1 MYYKAVMSNKIFN
14 ERSFLIL
21 DDIFGPGAFEAWVRA
36 GALIPVKRPSAIDLL
51 KNDQMFEATRLYH
64 EIHEGSTVKESI
76 DMVKKSRPIWIGS
89 KIRSTVV
96 RIAVLTV
103 GPNVLALPHAI
114 IAQNGYLNTSKLF
127 IFLKGE

>member
-36 GALIPVKRPSAIDLL
+36 GALIPVKRPSVIDLL

-76 DMVKKSRPIWIGS
+76 DMVKKIEADMDRFKNPKRCCSNCGFDCGS
-89 KIRSTVV
+89 KCLYPGTCNDCSEWV
-96 RIAVLTV
+96 
-103 GPNVLALPHAI
+103 PK
-114 IAQNGYLNTSKLF
+114 Y
-127 IFLKGE
+127 E

>member
-36 GALIPVKRPSAIDLL
+36 GALIPVKRPSVIDLL

-64 EIHEGSTVKESI
+64 EIHEGSTVKESL
-76 DMVKKSRPIWIGS
+76 DMVKKIQADMDRF
-89 KIRSTVV
+89 
-96 RIAVLTV
+96 
-103 GPNVLALPHAI
+103 
-114 IAQNGYLNTSKLF
+114 QNPKHC
-127 IFLKGE
+127 

>member
-36 GALIPVKRPSAIDLL
+36 GALIPVKKPSVIDLL

-64 EIHEGSTVKESI
+64 EIHEGSTVKESLE
-76 DMVKKSRPIWIGS
+76 MVKKIQADMDRFKIPKHCCSNCGFDCGS
-89 KIRSTVV
+89 ECSCVV
-96 RIAVLTV
+96 PCNDCSEWV
-103 GPNVLALPHAI
+103 PK
-114 IAQNGYLNTSKLF
+114 Y
-127 IFLKGE
+127 E

>member
-36 GALIPVKRPSAIDLL
+36 GALIPVKKPSVIDLL
-51 KNDQMFEATRLYH
+51 KNDQMFEATRLYN

-76 DMVKKSRPIWIGS
+76 DMVKKIQADMDRFKNPKHCCSNCGFYCGS
-89 KIRSTVV
+89 ECSCVV
-96 RIAVLTV
+96 QCNDCSEWV
-103 GPNVLALPHAI
+103 PK
-114 IAQNGYLNTSKLF
+114 YD
-127 IFLKGE
+127 

>member
-36 GALIPVKRPSAIDLL
+36 GALIPVKKPSVIDLL

-76 DMVKKSRPIWIGS
+76 DMVKKIQADMDRFKNPEHCCSNCGFDCGS
-89 KIRSTVV
+89 ECSCVV
-96 RIAVLTV
+96 PCTDCSEWV
-103 GPNVLALPHAI
+103 PK
-114 IAQNGYLNTSKLF
+114 YD
-127 IFLKGE
+127 

>member
-36 GALIPVKRPSAIDLL
+36 GALIPVKRPSVIDLL

-76 DMVKKSRPIWIGS
+76 DMVKKIQADMDRLKNPKHCCSNCGFDCGS
-89 KIRSTVV
+89 KCLYPGLCNDCSEWVPR
-96 RIAVLTV
+96 
-103 GPNVLALPHAI
+103 
-114 IAQNGYLNTSKLF
+114 YD
-127 IFLKGE
+127 

>member
-36 GALIPVKRPSAIDLL
+36 GALIPVKRPSVIDLL

-76 DMVKKSRPIWIGS
+76 DMVKKIQSDMDRFKNPKHCCSNCGFDCES
-89 KIRSTVV
+89 ECSCVV
-96 RIAVLTV
+96 PCNDCSEWV
-103 GPNVLALPHAI
+103 PK
-114 IAQNGYLNTSKLF
+114 Y
-127 IFLKGE
+127 E

>member
-36 GALIPVKRPSAIDLL
+36 GALIPVKRPSVIDLL
-51 KNDQMFEATRLYH
+51 KMIRCLKRLDCTMK
-64 EIHEGSTVKESI
+64 STKGLRLRNLLIWS
-76 DMVKKSRPIWIGS
+76 KKSRPIWIGS
-89 KIRSTVV
+89 GIRSIAA

-103 GPNVLALPHAI
+103 GPNVLALSHAI

>member
-36 GALIPVKRPSAIDLL
+36 GALIPVKRPSVIDLL

-64 EIHEGSTVKESI
+64 EIHEGSTVKESL
-76 DMVKKSRPIWIGS
+76 DMVKKIQSDMDRFKNPKHSCSNCGFDCGS
-89 KIRSTVV
+89 KCSCVV
-96 RIAVLTV
+96 QCNNCSEWV
-103 GPNVLALPHAI
+103 PK
-114 IAQNGYLNTSKLF
+114 YD
-127 IFLKGE
+127 

>member
-36 GALIPVKRPSAIDLL
+36 GALVPVKRPSVIDLL
-51 KNDQMFEATRLYH
+51 KNGQMFEATRLYH

-76 DMVKKSRPIWIGS
+76 DMVKKSRPTWIGS

-103 GPNVLALPHAI
+103 GPNVLAWSHVMI
-114 IAQNGYLNTSKLF
+114 VRNGCLDTTNCLYF
-127 IFLKGE
+127 